1 MSNQVAF
8 CKKISTSNAEKL
20 PTLTY
25 EQVDKY
31 DFKQHFIE
39 FIKKPEY
46 VHLYFDFD
54 DFENESEL
62 NDGLKWCDGLK
73 QVFGEYSYGGYTTI
87 DTIADNHGIA
97 LIEDGHHTISIHVIF
112 YETMIR
118 ASELVEI
125 MKWDKRNGYNYS
137 IPQKADYNVYKL
149 LSGQKFRHVL
159 SDKFYGIG
167 DEKNAQI
174 AGLIHDDL
182 PPSTQLVQIK
192 GDERLVEKDEW
203 IKVIKPIN
211 KTIKTKAKKE
221 EKEKDEFDELIE
233 AAELAIGGG
242 DLITVNTEELVE
254 MLNEFEPR
262 YATSVETKINC
273 VFNAPLVLSEVIEEA
288 VYEWYGQIEHDNGT
302 KPIDE
307 WFKRYRKPIENNC
320 WLFTLIKHMDD
331 EKKREMFK
339 NKYIIK
345 KCDAKIVINN
355 ADDKIQHVSVKQLL
369 EVNTFDERIN
379 LLKTAIKY
387 SFAQRCFVSRFGHEY
402 CELLKEEDLRKDL
415 KTIFKGKMLTQAID
429 EVYSSIIEDELTFN
443 MMFIGWKHESKT
455 KSSNYDQNINDFK
468 SYILT
473 NTFNNGEKVFEYY
486 LKRISF
492 MLHHPGVLSK
502 VCFIFKGLEG
512 TGKNTFTD
520 LIAELFSGYS
530 NPNAELSKISS
541 RFNIS
546 SYLKVY
552 VVCNEALDNKDNYQ
566 QTEYI
571 KKVIERPTMDYEKK
585 GIDSFTA
592 ENLMNLD
599 ITSNNSKPVIISPT
613 DRRFAVVETNNENA
627 NNRTY
632 WGDWYNEVIKR
643 KGFYEDVFYYIF
655 NNFYDKDFL
664 SLPIP
669 DTDAR
674 IKLMKFCLNPI
685 HKAIVDNMYLLVKGA
700 SKRDIITQLFN
711 NQTMKYS
718 AETFWDKIEKYLT
731 KTYNKHHKMNFYYID
746 ENIADVFDRFV
757 NEEGENNNDENND
770 ENEEEDENDESISD
784 WIDKHKKGLNDF
796 EYVLMSDI
804 NKEKELKQQII
815 EMLESEHWEYKTTLS
830 NQLRKRGYKRLLIKQ

>member
-62 NDGLKWCDGLK
+62 NDALKWCNGLK
-73 QVFGEYSYGGYTTI
+73 KVFGEYSYGGYTTI

-118 ASELVEI
+118 ANELVEI
-125 MKWDKRNGYNYS
+125 MKWDKRNGYSYS
-137 IPQKADYNVYKL
+137 VPQKADYNVYKL

-159 SDKFYGIG
+159 SDKFYGPG

-174 AGLIHDDL
+174 AGFIHNDL

-203 IKVIKPIN
+203 IKVIKPTQLRKSI
-211 KTIKTKAKKE
+211 KKTQTIKKVE
-221 EKEKDEFDELIE
+221 PVEKDELDELIE
-233 AAELAIGGG
+233 AAESGITNG
-242 DLITVNTEELVE
+242 DLITITTDELVE

-273 VFNAPLVLSEVIEEA
+273 VFNAPQVLNEVVEEA

-339 NKYIIK
+339 NKYMIK
-345 KCDAKIVINN
+345 INDAKIVIN
-355 ADDKIQHVSVKQLL
+355 DDKIQHVGIKQLL
-369 EVNTFDERIN
+369 ELKTFDERIN
-379 LLKTAIKY
+379 LLKTAVKY

-415 KTIFKGKMLTQAID
+415 KTVFKGKMLTQAIED
-429 EVYSSIIEDELTFN
+429 VYSSIIEDKLTFD
-443 MMFIGWKHESKT
+443 MMFVGWKHESQI
-455 KSSNYDQNINDFK
+455 KSGNYEQNIKDFE
-468 SYILT
+468 SFILT
-473 NTFNNGEKVFEYY
+473 NTFNNGKEVFEYY

-520 LIAELFSGYS
+520 LIAELFNGYS

-599 ITSNNSKPVIISPT
+599 ITSNNSKPVVISPT
-613 DRRFAVVETNNENA
+613 DRRFAVVETNNEHA
-627 NNRTY
+627 NDRKY
-632 WGDWYNEVIKR
+632 WKIWYDEVIKR
-643 KGFYEDVFYYIF
+643 EGFYEDVFYYIF
-655 NNFYDKDFL
+655 NNFYDENFL
-664 SLPIP
+664 SLQIP
-669 DTDAR
+669 DTEAR
-674 IKLMKFCLNPI
+674 IKLMKLCLNPL
-685 HKAIVDNMYLLVKGA
+685 HKAIIDNMELLVEGA
-700 SKRDIITQLFN
+700 SKREITIQLFN

-731 KTYNKHHKMNFYYID
+731 TTYDKHKKTTRYYIND
-746 ENIADVFDRFV
+746 NIADVFDRFI
-757 NEEGENNNDENND
+757 D
-770 ENEEEDENDESISD
+770 ENENDEEEEEEEINENELVGK
-784 WIDKHKKGLNDF
+784 WIDEHKNTTDSF

-815 EMLESEHWEYKTTLS
+815 DMLKGDEWEYKTTISYNLK
-830 NQLRKRGYKRLLIKQ
+830 KRGYKKLIEK